1 MGKKKHKKKQKKAAQ
16 DEPAASSG
24 SSSLHRIGQAL
35 LDQARSPAGRQL
47 LATGLIVAASAIAR
61 ETGRR
66 TTDEPATAPTHDP
79 QKDESAAG
87 PQPGEAAQGPQSGGT
102 TRSGMPEIAAFAG
115 MALSALDQFLHRPSS
130 GIKG

>member
-1 MGKKKHKKKQKKAAQ
+1 MGKKKHKKKQKKAPQ
-16 DEPAASSG
+16 DKQAASSS

-79 QKDESAAG
+79 QKDETAAG
-87 PQPGEAAQGPQSGGT
+87 PKPGEAAEGPQSGGT

-130 GIKG
+130 GNKG